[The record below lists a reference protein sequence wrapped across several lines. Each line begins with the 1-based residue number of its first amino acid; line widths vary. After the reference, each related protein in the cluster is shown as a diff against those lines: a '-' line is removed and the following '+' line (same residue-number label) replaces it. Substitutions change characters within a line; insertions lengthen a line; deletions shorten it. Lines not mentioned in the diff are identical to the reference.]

1 MIFYIKTKNRRKY
14 NLNIDIT
21 KLFCN
26 LVIKLNLMKFLF
38 LKVLTTLFLIVAV
51 SCKKE
56 INTALLKP
64 KSTKIK
70 YAKGFDIIEKNG
82 VKKLI
87 IKSAFQNSK
96 EIFSFIIE
104 KKNNDKTLN
113 DPFNQKILVPI
124 NKIVVTS
131 TTHIPMVE
139 LLNEEAAIIGFPYG
153 QYVSSKKTRN
163 LLDAG
168 KITEIGNESSLNT
181 EILLDL
187 QPELVVGYGV
197 SSADKTLTS
206 IKKAGINVIY
216 NGDWLE
222 ETPLG
227 RAEWIKFFGILFD
240 KEKQADSI
248 FNVIEKNYIAVKKK
262 ALKSE
267 IKGSILSG
275 AIMSKDIWN
284 LPAGDSFEAQFLKD
298 ANLNYL
304 WKDTRGKG
312 SLSLSFESVFDKG
325 ATADFWIA
333 PGYFSS
339 KEQLLKSNK
348 LYARFKAFQKDHIY
362 TSSTK
367 KGKTGGIIYYELA
380 TTRPDLVLKDIVKI
394 TNPSLFPNYTLT
406 FFAKM
411 L

>member
-1 MIFYIKTKNRRKY
+1 M
-14 NLNIDIT
+14 
-21 KLFCN
+21 FCN
-26 LVIKLNLMKFLF
+26 LVIKLNEMNFFF
-38 LKVLTTLFLIVAV
+38 LKVLSVLFLIVSV

-56 INTALLKP
+56 INTVLLKT
-64 KSTKIK
+64 KSSKIK
-70 YAKGFDIIEKNG
+70 YAKGFDIIDENG
-82 VKKLI
+82 IKKLI

-96 EIFSFIIE
+96 EIFIYTIE
-104 KKNNDKTLN
+104 KNNDKTLN
-113 DPFNQKILVPI
+113 DSFNQEILVPV

-139 LLNEEAAIIGFPYG
+139 LLNEERAIIGFPFG
-153 QYVSSKKTRN
+153 KYVSSEKTRN
-163 LLDAG
+163 LLEAG
-168 KITEIGNESSLNT
+168 KITEIGNESSINT

-187 QPELVVGYGV
+187 NPELVVGYGV
-197 SSADKTLTS
+197 SSADKTLNT
-206 IKKAGINVIY
+206 IEKAGIKVVY

-222 ETPLG
+222 ENPLG
-227 RAEWIKFFGILFD
+227 RAEWIKFFGVLFD

-248 FNVIEKNYIAVKKK
+248 FNVIEANYIAVKKK
-262 ALKSE
+262 ALKS
-267 IKGSILSG
+267 IKKGSILSG
-275 AIMSKDIWN
+275 AIMSNDIWN
-284 LPAGDSFEAQFLKD
+284 LPAGESFEAQFLKD

-348 LYARFKAFQKDHIY
+348 LYAKFKAFQKDHIY

>member
-1 MIFYIKTKNRRKY
+1 
-14 NLNIDIT
+14 
-21 KLFCN
+21 
-26 LVIKLNLMKFLF
+26 MKFPF
-38 LKVLTTLFLIVAV
+38 LKVLPVLFLIVSV
-51 SCKKE
+51 SCKKKL
-56 INTALLKP
+56 NTALLKP
-64 KSTKIK
+64 KSSTIK
-70 YAKGFDIIEKNG
+70 YAKGFDIIDVNG
-82 VKKLI
+82 VRKLI
-87 IKSAFQNSK
+87 IKSAFQNSN
-96 EIFSFIIE
+96 EIFSYTIK
-104 KKNNDKTLN
+104 KKNNDKKLH
-113 DPFNQKILVPI
+113 DLFNQEILVPI
-124 NKIVVTS
+124 KKIVVTS
-131 TTHIPMVE
+131 TTHIPMIE
-139 LLNEEAAIIGFPYG
+139 LLNEETAIIGFPFG
-153 QYVSSKKTRN
+153 KYVSSEKTRN

-197 SSADKTLTS
+197 SSADKTLNT
-206 IKKAGINVIY
+206 IEKAGINVIY

-227 RAEWIKFFGILFD
+227 RAEWIKFFGVLFD

-248 FNVIEKNYIAVKKK
+248 FNIIEANYIAVKKK
-262 ALKSE
+262 ALKS
-267 IKGSILSG
+267 IRKKTVLSG

-284 LPAGDSFEAQFLKD
+284 LPAGESFEAQFLKD

-325 ATADFWIA
+325 VTANFWFA

-339 KEQLLKSNK
+339 KEQLLKSNN
-348 LYARFKAFQKDHIY
+348 LYARFEAFQNDHIY

-367 KGKTGGIIYYELA
+367 RGKTGGVIYYELA

-394 TNPSLFPNYTLT
+394 TNPTLFPNYTLT
-406 FFAKM
+406 FFVKM